1 MRTWLDISSL
11 CLCSRRRDIHQWM
24 KPHNTA
30 KTHSG
35 TSNKQKQETFVIL
48 FAVMDS
54 SMICGFFVFHN
65 LLILLHGKIF
75 QSQALEMYQG
85 ITSLAERC
93 SRSLKGLRSV
103 GEGGASIAG
112 RFGGW
117 RGEPDDVGRISLPF
131 DYELDFKDGGL
142 VKQRWANSALTSFFI
157 AKKRR
162 STIN

>member
-30 KTHSG
+30 KTHSW

-54 SMICGFFVFHN
+54 SICGFFVFQQP
-65 LLILLHGKIF
+65 LILLHGKMPK
-75 QSQALEMYQG
+75 SGAG
-85 ITSLAERC
+85 DV
-93 SRSLKGLRSV
+93 SRYHQP
-103 GEGGASIAG
+103 GGALLAVLEGLAICGG
-112 RFGGW
+112 RGRQHSRPFRGMKGGARW
-117 RGEPDDVGRISLPF
+117 RWKNKSPF
-131 DYELDFKDGGL
+131 WLWTGL
-142 VKQRWANSALTSFFI
+142 NGALTSFFI